1 VPSIDPTSQ
10 LASLI
15 RTQVATLRRQKQ
27 RGPALSRDESV
38 DADVG
43 GKQDLASVVAQ
54 RVRTLDPDDPQR
66 ERKALRIFL
75 ETVLLSELGQDLVG
89 DPSFSQMVDHVVG
102 QMDADPDLAA
112 ASSAAAKLLLKS
124 AVG

>member
-1 VPSIDPTSQ
+1 VAGIDPTSQ

-27 RGPALSRDESV
+27 SRPSLNRDSHT
-38 DADVG
+38 DNGLAQQHDM
-43 GKQDLASVVAQ
+43 ASVVAQ

-89 DPSFSQMVDHVVG
+89 DPSFSQMVNHVVG